1 MSHNIKSEPILLVGA
16 GPMAIEYARI
26 LKDADVNY
34 TVVGRGLNSANKF
47 EKELGKTVVQGG
59 IELYLQDQNEI
70 PKIAI
75 VALQVNQLAAITQL
89 LLFHGV
95 KKVLVEKPAGI
106 TKKEIEQLV
115 HKEKFFQSKI
125 FVAYN
130 RRFLSSVQKAKE
142 LIVEDGGILSFN
154 FEFTE
159 WSHVIAPLSKPEG
172 VKETWFYSNTTHVVD
187 LAFFLGGAI
196 KEMKS
201 FVSRGLKWHPKGS
214 VFSGAGITNNGALFS
229 YHANWESA
237 GRWGLELSTGKRKII
252 LTPLEKV
259 QIQNLGSIQVH
270 EMEIDDTWDR
280 KYKPGLYLQVY
291 HFIMNDDCTD
301 LLRIGSQLENF
312 ETIFEKILNDQ

>member
-1 MSHNIKSEPILLVGA
+1 
-16 GPMAIEYARI
+16 
-26 LKDADVNY
+26 
-34 TVVGRGLNSANKF
+34 
-47 EKELGKTVVQGG
+47 
-59 IELYLQDQNEI
+59 
-70 PKIAI
+70 
-75 VALQVNQLAAITQL
+75 
-89 LLFHGV
+89 
-95 KKVLVEKPAGI
+95 
-106 TKKEIEQLV
+106 
-115 HKEKFFQSKI
+115 
-125 FVAYN
+125 
-130 RRFLSSVQKAKE
+130 
-142 LIVEDGGILSFN
+142 
-154 FEFTE
+154 
-159 WSHVIAPLSKPEG
+159 
-172 VKETWFYSNTTHVVD
+172 
-187 LAFFLGGAI
+187 
-196 KEMKS
+196 MKS